1 MKHLAKQLL
10 AYLLIAAMML
20 SLLPFAVSA
29 EEGGDRSAS
38 DALWAQ
44 ITALEDKTVVAKRGT
59 QATAADYAA
68 LSGEVAALV
77 TSSAYYEEGTCTY
90 DGENTFFF
98 WETTDGEVCGYSPRL
113 RSRIRTADGN
123 AAEGSVETVSYAKKG
138 GSPDSVEV
146 AVFQPYYGIDSSFST
161 RYKNEGASIAEATGG
176 TSTTYLTTGAT
187 IDAIADAME
196 TCGVVIFDS
205 HGTTDYENYMGYT
218 DRYGDYVYDYSS
230 QANSS
235 YICLQSKTG
244 ITTADKAAVTGPYGT
259 YYHYF
264 NGGSYGKMY
273 YYCVDGTAIA
283 NHMEQDAPHS
293 LLWMAICLGMA
304 TDGLQAPLREKG
316 VEVVYGYSQ
325 SVTFTYDY
333 KWEAT
338 FFDKLCSDSTV
349 AEAAAAMKE
358 ADGYWDDNTTYK
370 TVADAQK
377 YFAAFPIV
385 VSSEDVYPGHGK
397 VDNLQTVNSTWKL
410 KPEEAPVYTLSAVP
424 NDSKLGTV
432 SVEGKVVTATPAE
445 SAYVAGYTLTP
456 ENGATVT
463 QEGNV
468 FRVTDMTAD
477 CLLTVN
483 FAAIPRLSAASN
495 DETLGT
501 VSVEGNVVTAT
512 SAEGA
517 YVAGYTL
524 TPENAATVTQEGNV
538 FRVTDMTADCVLTV
552 NFAAKTPAT
561 VHYLVPDGCTKA
573 DSTGYVGESIVLSA
587 PEGKPS
593 ADAYD
598 YTFFG
603 WTDAPVSDMK
613 WMPIVYTD
621 YYTPM
626 QEKTTLYALYW
637 YIDAKNALHYT
648 TELQSIVYYNL
659 SAVSN
664 DEKLGMVS
672 VEDNVV
678 TAMPAEGAYIADY
691 TLTPENGAT
700 VTQEGN
706 VFRVT
711 DMTADCLLTVNFA
724 AIPRLSAASNDET
737 LGTVSVEGNV
747 VTATSAEG
755 AYVAGY
761 TLTPEN
767 AATVTQEGN
776 VFRVTDMTA
785 DCVLTVN
792 FAAKTPATVH
802 YLVPDGCTKA
812 DSTGYVGESIVLS
825 APEGKPSADAYDYT
839 FFGWTD
845 APVSDMKWM
854 PIVYTD
860 YYTPM
865 QEKTTLYALYW
876 YIDAKN
882 ALHYTTELQ
891 SIVYYNLS
899 AVSNDEKLGMVS
911 VEDNVVT
918 AMPAEGAYIADYTLT
933 PENGATV
940 TQEGN
945 VFRVT
950 DMTADC
956 LLTVRFAA
964 KTAAKVTYSVPEG
977 CEKAAD
983 SGYVGDA
990 LKLTPPTGAPTADA
1004 QAYTFVGWTVDKL
1017 EDGADAPIY
1026 FTDTFNPT
1034 KEEMTLYALYTYEKD
1049 GVRYYTTV
1057 LRSREC
1063 YLLRYADA
1071 DAGAWY
1077 HEAIDFA
1084 VGGGY
1089 MNGVADDRVDPAGT
1103 LTRAMLVTIL
1113 YRMSG
1118 ETGGTHPFTDVP
1130 ANEWYADAVAWAYTS
1145 GVVNGTSATRFSP
1158 EAPVTREQTAAMLYR
1173 YAKYMGQ
1180 GITASGNL
1188 SVFRD
1193 ADQISEYAKVPMRW
1207 AVGMH
1212 ILNGKENATLDPTGT
1227 ATRAEI
1233 AQILLNLS
1241 KAIPA

>member
-432 SVEGKVVTATPAE
+432 SVEGNVVTATP
-445 SAYVAGYTLTP
+445 
-456 ENGATVT
+456 
-463 QEGNV
+463 
-468 FRVTDMTAD
+468 
-477 CLLTVN
+477 
-483 FAAIPRLSAASN
+483 
-495 DETLGT
+495 
-501 VSVEGNVVTAT
+501 
-512 SAEGA
+512 AEGA

-561 VHYLVPDGCTKA
+561 VHYSVPDGCTKA

-664 DEKLGMVS
+664 DEKLG
-672 VEDNVV
+672 
-678 TAMPAEGAYIADY
+678 
-691 TLTPENGAT
+691 
-700 VTQEGN
+700 
-706 VFRVT
+706 
-711 DMTADCLLTVNFA
+711 
-724 AIPRLSAASNDET
+724 
-737 LGTVSVEGNV
+737 TVSVEGNV
-747 VTATSAEG
+747 VTATPAEG
-755 AYVAGY
+755 AYV
-761 TLTPEN
+761 
-767 AATVTQEGN
+767 
-776 VFRVTDMTA
+776 
-785 DCVLTVN
+785 
-792 FAAKTPATVH
+792 
-802 YLVPDGCTKA
+802 
-812 DSTGYVGESIVLS
+812 
-825 APEGKPSADAYDYT
+825 
-839 FFGWTD
+839 
-845 APVSDMKWM
+845 
-854 PIVYTD
+854 
-860 YYTPM
+860 
-865 QEKTTLYALYW
+865 
-876 YIDAKN
+876 
-882 ALHYTTELQ
+882 
-891 SIVYYNLS
+891 
-899 AVSNDEKLGMVS
+899 
-911 VEDNVVT
+911 
-918 AMPAEGAYIADYTLT
+918 ADYTLT

-956 LLTVRFAA
+956 LLTVRFVA
-964 KTAAKVTYSVPEG
+964 KTVAKVAYSVPAG
-977 CEKAAD
+977 CGKAAD
-983 SGYVGDA
+983 SGYVGDVI
-990 LKLTPPTGAPTADA
+990 KLTPPIGAPKADGEN
-1004 QAYTFVGWTVDKL
+1004 YTFVGWTLAKL
-1017 EDGADAPIY
+1017 ADSADTPVY
-1026 FTDTFNPT
+1026 FTEAFTPIAEKT
-1034 KEEMTLYALYTYEKD
+1034 TLYALYTYEKD
-1049 GVRYYTTV
+1049 GAPYYTTV
-1057 LRSREC
+1057 LRYRIC
-1063 YLLRYADA
+1063 YILRYADA
-1071 DAGAWY
+1071 DANAWY

-1089 MNGVADDRVDPAGT
+1089 MNGVADDRFDPSGT
-1103 LTRAMLVTIL
+1103 LTRAMLATIL

-1188 SVFRD
+1188 SAFRD

>member
-664 DEKLGMVS
+664 DEKLGTVS
-672 VEDNVV
+672 VEDNV
-678 TAMPAEGAYIADY
+678 A
-691 TLTPENGAT
+691 
-700 VTQEGN
+700 
-706 VFRVT
+706 
-711 DMTADCLLTVNFA
+711 
-724 AIPRLSAASNDET
+724 
-737 LGTVSVEGNV
+737 
-747 VTATSAEG
+747 
-755 AYVAGY
+755 
-761 TLTPEN
+761 
-767 AATVTQEGN
+767 
-776 VFRVTDMTA
+776 
-785 DCVLTVN
+785 
-792 FAAKTPATVH
+792 
-802 YLVPDGCTKA
+802 
-812 DSTGYVGESIVLS
+812 
-825 APEGKPSADAYDYT
+825 
-839 FFGWTD
+839 
-845 APVSDMKWM
+845 
-854 PIVYTD
+854 
-860 YYTPM
+860 
-865 QEKTTLYALYW
+865 
-876 YIDAKN
+876 
-882 ALHYTTELQ
+882 
-891 SIVYYNLS
+891 
-899 AVSNDEKLGMVS
+899 
-911 VEDNVVT
+911 T

>member
-29 EEGGDRSAS
+29 EEGRDRSAS

-176 TSTTYLTTGAT
+176 TWTTYLTTGAT

-338 FFDKLCSDSTV
+338 FFDKLCGDSTV
-349 AEAAAAMKE
+349 AEAVAAMKE

-432 SVEGKVVTATPAE
+432 SVEGNVVTATPAE
-445 SAYVAGYTLTP
+445 GAYVAGYTLTP

-483 FAAIPRLSAASN
+483 FAAKNR
-495 DETLGT
+495 
-501 VSVEGNVVTAT
+501 
-512 SAEGA
+512 
-517 YVAGYTL
+517 
-524 TPENAATVTQEGNV
+524 
-538 FRVTDMTADCVLTV
+538 
-552 NFAAKTPAT
+552 AT
-561 VHYLVPDGCTKA
+561 VHYSVPDGCTKA
-573 DSTGYVGESIVLSA
+573 DGTGYVGEPITLSK
-587 PEGKPS
+587 PEGKPT
-593 ADAYD
+593 ADAYS
-598 YTFFG
+598 YAFVG
-603 WTDAPVSDMK
+603 WTEAPVADTRV
-613 WMPIVYTD
+613 MPTVYTD
-621 YYTPM
+621 SYTPA
-626 QEKTTLYALYW
+626 QAETTLYALYQ
-637 YIDAKNALHYT
+637 YYDAKNIEYYT
-648 TELQSIVYYNL
+648 TELQSIVYYSF
-659 SAVSN
+659 SAV
-664 DEKLGMVS
+664 
-672 VEDNVV
+672 
-678 TAMPAEGAYIADY
+678 
-691 TLTPENGAT
+691 
-700 VTQEGN
+700 
-706 VFRVT
+706 
-711 DMTADCLLTVNFA
+711 
-724 AIPRLSAASNDET
+724 SNDET
-737 LGTVSVEGNV
+737 LGTVSAADNV
-747 VTATSAEG
+747 VTAAPAEN

-761 TLTPEN
+761 TITPEG
-767 AATVTQEGN
+767 AATVTRESEN
-776 VFRVTDMTA
+776 TFRVESLTA
-785 DCVLTVN
+785 DCVLTVL
-792 FAAKTPATVH
+792 FVAKPLAQVTFSVPAGCEKV
-802 YLVPDGCTKA
+802 DG
-812 DSTGYVGESIVLS
+812 SGYVGYALRLTPPTGT
-825 APEGKPSADAYDYT
+825 PEADAEEYI
-839 FFGWTD
+839 FVGWTLAKLED
-845 APVSDMKWM
+845 SAETPMY
-854 PIVYTD
+854 YTD
-860 YYTPM
+860 TFTPTSK
-865 QEKTTLYALYW
+865 KTTLYALY
-876 YIDAKN
+876 
-882 ALHYTTELQ
+882 
-891 SIVYYNLS
+891 S
-899 AVSNDEKLGMVS
+899 
-911 VEDNVVT
+911 
-918 AMPAEGAYIADYTLT
+918 
-933 PENGATV
+933 
-940 TQEGN
+940 
-945 VFRVT
+945 
-950 DMTADC
+950 
-956 LLTVRFAA
+956 
-964 KTAAKVTYSVPEG
+964 
-977 CEKAAD
+977 
-983 SGYVGDA
+983 
-990 LKLTPPTGAPTADA
+990 
-1004 QAYTFVGWTVDKL
+1004 
-1017 EDGADAPIY
+1017 
-1026 FTDTFNPT
+1026 
-1034 KEEMTLYALYTYEKD
+1034 YEKD
-1049 GVRYYTTV
+1049 GARYYTTV

-1063 YLLRYADA
+1063 YLLRYVDT
-1071 DAGAWY
+1071 DVNEWY

-1089 MNGVADDRVDPAGT
+1089 MNGVADDRFDPAGT

-1188 SVFRD
+1188 SAFRD